1 MATAKR
7 LKKQAARCAA
17 LAEQTQDDEAR
28 RRYIRLEQLYL
39 TLADSEDGAGA
50 ARIEPAA

>member
-7 LKKQAARCAA
+7 LKKQAERCAA

-28 RRYIRLEQLYL
+28 RRYVRLEQLYL
-39 TLADSEDGAGA
+39 NLAESEDSAGPS
-50 ARIEPAA
+50 RIESAA